1 MFGDTKN
8 IEQEIINSFEKSIV
22 DRIEAICDTWDAAK
36 VMSLP
41 WGVKEPV
48 DPENAQLVID
58 YVTTLN
64 SKNITLPS
72 GNEINIIK
80 SDVKERKGKYL
91 LLLRYEITKRA

>member
-1 MFGDTKN
+1 
-8 IEQEIINSFEKSIV
+8 
-22 DRIEAICDTWDAAK
+22 
-36 VMSLP
+36 MSLP